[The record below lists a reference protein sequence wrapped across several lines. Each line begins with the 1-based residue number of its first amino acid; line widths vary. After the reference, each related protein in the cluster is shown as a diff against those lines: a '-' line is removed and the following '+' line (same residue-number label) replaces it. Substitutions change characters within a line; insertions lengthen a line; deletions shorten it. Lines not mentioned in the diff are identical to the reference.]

1 MMIENILIRL
11 QELFL
16 DSSLSGLI
24 ISYLAGLAISFSPCA
39 YPLIPITLGV
49 IGAAST
55 STRSKGFFLSLA
67 FTLGIALVYTVLGI
81 ISSLLGII
89 LSSFFVNP
97 VTYLALGVVF
107 LLAAGFYSGLLKL
120 RFAAF
125 RQKTVS
131 NKQGLAAVFVL
142 GMISALAIIPCN
154 FPVLGAILALISSKQ
169 NLIYAALCLFLF
181 SIGYGTL
188 FIVLGTFSS
197 LIRRLPKQGFWLII
211 VKSILVL
218 IFILIG
224 VYFILKFIILI
235 R

>member
-1 MMIENILIRL
+1 MIEDILIKL
-11 QELFL
+11 QESFL
-16 DSSLSGLI
+16 SSSLSGLV
-24 ISYLAGLAISFSPCA
+24 ISYLAGLAVSFSPCG

-67 FTLGIALVYTVLGI
+67 FTLGIALVYTALGV
-81 ISSLLGII
+81 ISSLLGIM
-89 LSSFFVNP
+89 LSGFFVNP
-97 VTYLALGVVF
+97 ITYLALGVIFF
-107 LLAAGFYSGLLKL
+107 LGAGFYSGLLKF

-125 RQKTVS
+125 RQKTIS
-131 NKQGLAAVFVL
+131 NKQGLAAVFAL

-154 FPVLGAILALISSKQ
+154 FPVLGSILALIASKQ

-188 FIVLGTFSS
+188 FIILGTFSS

-211 VKSILVL
+211 VKSILVV

-224 VYFILKFIILI
+224 IYFILKSIILMT
-235 R
+235 